1 MSEVFQNKKALYHY
15 SPTLF
20 LSVTTRSSAV
30 VSDVTYLDSRS
41 CQNLVGLDIASVALW
56 KFYYKLMNNELPD
69 YFSSMKPVPIATK
82 YEILHFIRL
91 P

>member
-41 CQNLVGLDIASVALW
+41 CQNLVGLGSTPHPGLYSADDCVG
-56 KFYYKLMNNELPD
+56 
-69 YFSSMKPVPIATK
+69 V
-82 YEILHFIRL
+82 
-91 P
+91 